1 MNNMTNPHHLA
12 ELGSQSFSFLKL
24 SQVNLFKQGLGSV
37 VIAIIS
43 LVLRFTSS
51 IVW

>member
-37 VIAIIS
+37 VIVIIA